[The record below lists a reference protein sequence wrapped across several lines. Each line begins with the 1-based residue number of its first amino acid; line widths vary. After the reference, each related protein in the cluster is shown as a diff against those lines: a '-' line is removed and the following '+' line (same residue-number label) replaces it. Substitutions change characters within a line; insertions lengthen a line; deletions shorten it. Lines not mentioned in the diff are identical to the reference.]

1 MPFFGAAQE
10 SEQGFQAI
18 DEVMVEFT
26 KADIEHISRALG
38 AEARDM
44 GDNYRL
50 TVENPD
56 AGRKISLEIYP
67 DTRIGDKR
75 GNLIIVYASSAF
87 LQLQFCT
94 GYVISK
100 MLGEVTFVA
109 RHEGRVSGLI
119 VEREAGCSLY
129 ANVDESVLSG
139 DFTQLGP
146 EVMLSS
152 IALSLSE
159 QLLSE
164 GQERLDA
171 DSLLE
176 DDDDE

>member
-1 MPFFGAAQE
+1 M
-10 SEQGFQAI
+10 
-18 DEVMVEFT
+18 EFNDT
-26 KADIEHISRALG
+26 DIQHIANALN
-38 AEARDM
+38 AKVKKM
-44 GDNYRL
+44 GSNYRM
-50 TVENPD
+50 TFENKE

-67 DTRIGDKR
+67 NTPIGEER

-109 RHEGRVSGLI
+109 RHHGRISGLI
-119 VEREAGCSLY
+119 VERGAGCSLY

-139 DFTQLGP
+139 DFTQLAP
-146 EVMLSS
+146 EVMMSS

-159 QLLSE
+159 QLISD
-164 GQERLDA
+164 GSGRLDA
-171 DSLLE
+171 DTLAE
-176 DDDDE
+176 DDADDES

>member
-1 MPFFGAAQE
+1 MKFTQTD
-10 SEQGFQAI
+10 I
-18 DEVMVEFT
+18 D
-26 KADIEHISRALG
+26 HIAGVLN
-38 AEARDM
+38 ARVKKM

-50 TVENPD
+50 TLSNEE

-67 DTRIGDKR
+67 DTQIGDKT
-75 GNLIIVYASSAF
+75 GNLIIVYANNAF

-109 RHEGRVSGLI
+109 RHQGRISGLI
-119 VEREAGCSLY
+119 VESTAGCSLY
-129 ANVDESVLSG
+129 ANVDESLLSG

-146 EVMLSS
+146 EVMMTS

-159 QLLSE
+159 QVFE
-164 GQERLDA
+164 KEDGRVDA
-171 DSLLE
+171 DAL
-176 DDDDE
+176 DDETPE

>member
-1 MPFFGAAQE
+1 MK
-10 SEQGFQAI
+10 
-18 DEVMVEFT
+18 FT
-26 KADIEHISRALG
+26 QADIDHIAAVLN
-38 AEARDM
+38 AQVKKM
-44 GDNYRL
+44 GDNFRL
-50 TVENPD
+50 TLENAE

-67 DTRIGDKR
+67 DTQIGEKT
-75 GNLIIVYASSAF
+75 GNLILVYANNAF

-109 RHEGRVSGLI
+109 RHHGRISGLI

-159 QLLSE
+159 QVLDA
-164 GQERLDA
+164 GGKLDA
-171 DSLLE
+171 DAL
-176 DDDDE
+176 DADEAEE

>member
-1 MPFFGAAQE
+1 VKFTQTD
-10 SEQGFQAI
+10 I
-18 DEVMVEFT
+18 D
-26 KADIEHISRALG
+26 HIAGVLN
-38 AEARDM
+38 ARVKKM

-50 TVENPD
+50 TLSNEE

-67 DTRIGDKR
+67 DTQIGDKT
-75 GNLIIVYASSAF
+75 GNLIIVYANNAF

-109 RHEGRVSGLI
+109 RHQGRISGLI
-119 VEREAGCSLY
+119 VESTAGCSLY
-129 ANVDESVLSG
+129 ANVDESLLSG

-146 EVMLSS
+146 EVMMTS

-159 QLLSE
+159 QVFE
-164 GQERLDA
+164 KEDGRVDA
-171 DSLLE
+171 DAL
-176 DDDDE
+176 DDETPE

>member
-1 MPFFGAAQE
+1 MK
-10 SEQGFQAI
+10 
-18 DEVMVEFT
+18 FT
-26 KADIEHISRALG
+26 QADIDHIAAVLNAQVKR
-38 AEARDM
+38 M
-44 GDNYRL
+44 GDNFRMTL
-50 TVENPD
+50 ENAE

-67 DTRIGDKR
+67 DTQIGDKT
-75 GNLIIVYASSAF
+75 GNLILVYANNAF

-109 RHEGRVSGLI
+109 RHQGRISGLI

-159 QLLSE
+159 QVLDA
-164 GQERLDA
+164 GGKLDA
-171 DSLLE
+171 DAL
-176 DDDDE
+176 DADEAEE

>member
-1 MPFFGAAQE
+1 MK
-10 SEQGFQAI
+10 
-18 DEVMVEFT
+18 FT
-26 KADIEHISRALG
+26 QIDIEHIAGVLN
-38 AEARDM
+38 AQVKKM

-50 TVENPD
+50 TIVNEE

-67 DTRIGDKR
+67 DTQIGDR
-75 GNLIIVYASSAF
+75 TGNLIVVYANNAF

-109 RHEGRVSGLI
+109 RHAGRISGLI
-119 VEREAGCSLY
+119 VESAAGCSLY
-129 ANVDESVLSG
+129 ANVDESLLSG

-146 EVMLSS
+146 EVMMSS

-159 QLLSE
+159 QVFE
-164 GQERLDA
+164 KEDGRVDA
-171 DSLLE
+171 DAL
-176 DDDDE
+176 DDENPE

>member
-1 MPFFGAAQE
+1 M
-10 SEQGFQAI
+10 
-18 DEVMVEFT
+18 EFT
-26 KADIEHISRALG
+26 KADIDHI
-38 AEARDM
+38 ARILDAQVKEM
-44 GDNYRL
+44 GSNYRL
-50 TVENPD
+50 TITNEEG
-56 AGRKISLEIYP
+56 GRKISLEIYP
-67 DTRIGDKR
+67 DMQIGKER
-75 GNLIIVYASSAF
+75 GSLIIVYASSAF

-94 GYVISK
+94 GYVVSK

-109 RHEGRVSGLI
+109 RHQGRISGLI

-159 QLLSE
+159 QLLES
-164 GQERLDA
+164 GSGRLDA
-171 DSLLE
+171 DALAE
-176 DDDDE
+176 DDE

>member
-1 MPFFGAAQE
+1 MKFTQTD
-10 SEQGFQAI
+10 I
-18 DEVMVEFT
+18 D
-26 KADIEHISRALG
+26 HIAGVLN
-38 AEARDM
+38 ARVKKM

-50 TVENPD
+50 TLSNEE

-67 DTRIGDKR
+67 DTQIGDKT
-75 GNLIIVYASSAF
+75 GNLIIVYANNAF

-109 RHEGRVSGLI
+109 RHQGRISGLI
-119 VEREAGCSLY
+119 VESTAGCSLY
-129 ANVDESVLSG
+129 ANVDESLLSG

-146 EVMLSS
+146 EVMMTS

-159 QLLSE
+159 QVFE
-164 GQERLDA
+164 KEDGRVDA
-171 DSLLE
+171 DAL
-176 DDDDE
+176 DDEISE

>member
-1 MPFFGAAQE
+1 MEFNDTD
-10 SEQGFQAI
+10 I
-18 DEVMVEFT
+18 D
-26 KADIEHISRALG
+26 HIANVLN
-38 AEARDM
+38 AKVKKM
-44 GDNYRL
+44 GSNYRM
-50 TVENPD
+50 TFENKE

-67 DTRIGDKR
+67 NTPIGKER

-100 MLGEVTFVA
+100 MLGEVTFIA
-109 RHEGRVSGLI
+109 RHQGRISGLI

-139 DFTQLGP
+139 DFTQLAP

-159 QLLSE
+159 QLIDE
-164 GQERLDA
+164 GSGRLDA
-171 DSLLE
+171 DAL
-176 DDDDE
+176 DDEDEENES

>member
-1 MPFFGAAQE
+1 MEFNDTD
-10 SEQGFQAI
+10 I
-18 DEVMVEFT
+18 DHIASVLDA
-26 KADIEHISRALG
+26 KAKK
-38 AEARDM
+38 M
-44 GDNYRL
+44 GSNYRM
-50 TVENPD
+50 TFENKE

-67 DTRIGDKR
+67 NTKIGKER

-100 MLGEVTFVA
+100 MLGEVTFIA
-109 RHEGRVSGLI
+109 RHQGRISGLI

-159 QLLSE
+159 QLITDGS
-164 GQERLDA
+164 GRLDA
-171 DSLLE
+171 DALDEE
-176 DDDDE
+176 DEEEEGE

>member
-1 MPFFGAAQE
+1 MKFTQTD
-10 SEQGFQAI
+10 I
-18 DEVMVEFT
+18 D
-26 KADIEHISRALG
+26 HIAGVLN
-38 AEARDM
+38 ARVKKM

-50 TVENPD
+50 TLSNEE

-67 DTRIGDKR
+67 DTQIGDKT
-75 GNLIIVYASSAF
+75 GNLIIVYANNAF

-109 RHEGRVSGLI
+109 RHQGRISGLI
-119 VEREAGCSLY
+119 VESTAGCSLY
-129 ANVDESVLSG
+129 ANVDESLLSG

-146 EVMLSS
+146 EVMMTS

-159 QLLSE
+159 QVFE
-164 GQERLDA
+164 KEDGRVDA
-171 DSLLE
+171 DAL
-176 DDDDE
+176 DDETSE